1 MKKLL
6 LLLFLSSGVLLAC
19 KKDKTGTKPEISF
32 LRYSLPDV
40 DSATERLDVVLRVK
54 DGDGDIE
61 NSINWRLHYILP
73 TVPPIADNFTEF
85 KMPDIGANRGNSVN
99 AEVTMRLRSNDFH
112 LWLEDKGVNPD
123 SLWFDV
129 FVLDN
134 AGNSSDTILTPK
146 ISIIK
151 SRR

>member
-32 LRYSLPDV
+32 LRYSLPDI

-61 NSINWRLHYILP
+61 NSINWQIIFLQPPP
-73 TVPPIADNFTEF
+73 TGPVDKYTEF
-85 KMPDIGANRGNSVN
+85 KMPEIGANRGNSVN
-99 AEVTMRLRSNDFH
+99 AEVTMRLISSDFK
-112 LWLEDKGVNPD
+112 LWNEDKGAAPD
-123 SLWFDV
+123 SLWFKV